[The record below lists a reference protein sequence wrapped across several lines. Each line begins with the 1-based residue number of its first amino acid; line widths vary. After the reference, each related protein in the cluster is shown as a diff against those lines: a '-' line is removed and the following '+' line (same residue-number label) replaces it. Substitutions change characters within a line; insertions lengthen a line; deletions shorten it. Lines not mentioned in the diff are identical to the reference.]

1 MVLTSSTNTFIWNLI
16 YLHFS
21 SKPQF
26 SRSPLYK
33 NQFQRIPLSGSTH
46 KALGTS
52 QKTQTESSWWGRM
65 SWKSSHAPKI
75 ESYILKELCH
85 GMTEHLKLAGTS
97 GDHLIQH
104 SCSWKAQPEQMDQDC
119 VQLDSGHLQGWR
131 FHDFSKLFLSLPPL
145 SPQRIH
151 TLSFKAP
158 GTASRGTF
166 KEGIWEECWK
176 ESWNGLV

>member
-1 MVLTSSTNTFIWNLI
+1 
-16 YLHFS
+16 
-21 SKPQF
+21 
-26 SRSPLYK
+26 
-33 NQFQRIPLSGSTH
+33 
-46 KALGTS
+46 
-52 QKTQTESSWWGRM
+52 M

-75 ESYILKELCH
+75 ESCMLKELCH

-145 SPQRIH
+145 SPQRVH

-176 ESWNGLV
+176 ESWNGLVWKRSTRSNPQELWCCTGIVVSHGTPVTAIEQQNLEQI